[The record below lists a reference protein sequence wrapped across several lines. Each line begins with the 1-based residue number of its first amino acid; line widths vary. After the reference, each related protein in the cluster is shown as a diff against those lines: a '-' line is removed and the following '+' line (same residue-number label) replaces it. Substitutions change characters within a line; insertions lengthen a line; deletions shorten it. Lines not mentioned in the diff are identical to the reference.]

1 MNSDWDSAN
10 ETEMM
15 DIQKMIEA
23 LMPVFNWT
31 GLWMVSFNTTILID
45 RPKFEPRPQYRALI
59 ISTFEIDLNPFF
71 ENIIQINI
79 LLQKINTCY

>member
-1 MNSDWDSAN
+1 
-10 ETEMM
+10 
-15 DIQKMIEA
+15 MIEA